1 MPRSLL
7 FLLLVAPVAAQPP
20 ASADRVV
27 YRGKDGKL
35 TTVTAELKESVAGV
49 QVLVGG
55 KLKEALSPADVVRI
69 DYSDLPGVAKLDLQK
84 AQAFED
90 AKDAGKAQAEFAD
103 LLKKVGTNDR
113 ARRYAQFRE
122 AVWSAKVA
130 DAKAGDE
137 FAADAAKAAAKLDA
151 VARATKK
158 GWDCWPAGRLAA
170 RLYGELND
178 FPKAAAVFADLAGSE
193 LPKELKAE
201 ARLEEVAAH
210 LRAGAKDKA
219 AVALDQ
225 ADKEQLAD
233 RRAVL
238 AAAVAGDAGK
248 LQTAIDAA
256 KDPAAKA
263 VGHNLLADIL
273 QAAGKPREALWAR
286 LWVDA
291 VYTQAGDE
299 RVLAVRK
306 LADQFAA
313 QGEADR
319 AEQFRG
325 RLKDVR

>member
-1 MPRSLL
+1 MRPAVL
-7 FLLLVAPVAAQPP
+7 FLLLVAPVVAQPP

-35 TTVTAELKESVAGV
+35 VTVTAELKESVGGV

-69 DYSDLPGVAKLDLQK
+69 DYSDLPGVAKFDLQK

-90 AKDAGKAQAEFAD
+90 ARDAGKAQAEFAD
-103 LLKKVGTNDR
+103 LLKKAGTNDR

-122 AVWSAKVA
+122 AVWAAKVA
-130 DAKAGDE
+130 DAKGGDE

-151 VARATKK
+151 VARAAKK

-178 FPKAAAVFADLAGSE
+178 FPKAAAVFADLATSE

-219 AVALDQ
+219 AAALAQ
-225 ADKEQLAD
+225 ADPEQLAD

-238 AAAVAGDAGK
+238 AAAVAGAAGK
-248 LQTAIDAA
+248 LQAAIDAA
-256 KDPAAKA
+256 KDPVAKA

-273 QAAGKPREALWAR
+273 LAAGKPREALWAR

>member
-7 FLLLVAPVAAQPP
+7 FLLLAVPAVAQQPAA
-20 ASADRVV
+20 ADRVV
-27 YRGKDGKL
+27 FRDKDGKL
-35 TTVTAELKESVAGV
+35 TTLTAEVKESSAGV
-49 QVLVGG
+49 QILVGG
-55 KLKEALSPADVVRI
+55 KLKESLSPAAVARI
-69 DYSDLPGVAKLDLQK
+69 DYAELPGLSKLDLQK

-90 AKDAGKAQAEFAD
+90 GRDPAKAAAEFAD
-103 LLKKVGTNDR
+103 LGKKAGTNDR

-122 AVWSAKVA
+122 GVWAAKVA
-130 DAKAGDE
+130 DAKSGDE
-137 FAADAAKAAAKLDA
+137 FAADAAKAAAKLEA

-158 GWDCWPAGRLAA
+158 SWDCWPAGRLAA
-170 RLYGELND
+170 RLYGELGD
-178 FPKAAAVFADLAGSE
+178 FPKAASLFADLAAAD

-210 LRAGAKDKA
+210 LRAGQKDRA
-219 AVALDQ
+219 AVALGQ
-225 ADKEQLAD
+225 ADKELLPD

-238 AAAVAGDAGK
+238 TAAVAGDLAK

-263 VGHNLLADIL
+263 VGHNLLADL
-273 QAAGKPREALWAR
+273 LLAAGKPREALWAR

-291 VYTQAGDE
+291 VYTQADGE

-313 QGEADR
+313 QGDADR

-325 RLKDVR
+325 RLKEVR